1 MSIITWLFW
10 AAMFLVLLG
19 FALSN
24 TTTATLRFF
33 GSSLEWSA
41 PMVVHLL
48 VFFLCGIAFGLLAV
62 IPAWYKGKRNITKLE
77 REVRKLGQDL
87 KAVQTAP
94 SSDVPKATVP
104 TTGSGY
110 SAPPL

>member
-62 IPAWYKGKRNITKLE
+62 VPAWYKGKRNITKLE
-77 REVRKLGQDL
+77 REVRQIGKEL
-87 KAVQTAP
+87 KTVATPP
-94 SSDVPKATVP
+94 SSDVPK
-104 TTGSGY
+104 TTTANSGQGY
-110 SAPPL
+110 SAPKP